1 MGALFLRHM
10 TTMVKEKPMI
20 VANVANVANVVM
32 AKEANE
38 ILLQMAKEKAIKAV
52 ANPAKDAGKMVTQP
66 RNVPFQ
72 TKFGAEPVML
82 GLAMLQVLT
91 S

>member
-1 MGALFLRHM
+1 MM
-10 TTMVKEKPMI
+10 TVVIKEPTTL
-20 VANVANVANVVM
+20 ANVAKVANVVKTK
-32 AKEANE
+32 AANE

-52 ANPAKDAGKMVTQP
+52 VNPARSAGSKATRL

-72 TKFGAEPVML
+72 PNFGAIPATLGQTML
-82 GLAMLQVLT
+82 LVLT